1 MASRSK
7 KQNAETEQNEDLG
20 NILDRTWEDFPE
32 EQTLPDG
39 TYKLVGRNAAYMP
52 PREEGKNGK
61 VVFFF
66 IPKEP
71 VEGGV
76 DEDALA
82 SLGDDYDITENEVTT
97 TIWIERNRDWRQ
109 VESVLKTLGVDTDGT
124 TLKEQFKKVKGKEV
138 LAYVKTQ
145 SYDRNDGSKVI
156 SNVATQFQATE

>member
-1 MASRSK
+1 MVSRK
-7 KQNAETEQNEDLG
+7 AKAAETEQNEDLG

-39 TYKLVGRNAAYMP
+39 TYVLVGRNAAYMP
-52 PREEGKNGK
+52 PKEDGKNGK

-82 SLGDDYDITENEVTT
+82 ALGADYDITENEVTT

-109 VESVLKTLGVDTDGT
+109 VESVLKQLGVETEGA
-124 TLKEQFKKVKGKEV
+124 TLKQQFKAVRGKEV
-138 LAYVKTQ
+138 AAYVKTN
-145 SYDRNDGSKVI
+145 SYDRQDGSKVI
-156 SNVATQFQATE
+156 SNVATQFQAID